1 MSYRGNGKVN
11 GLAPSGDTDAQTL
24 PVADRTLVL
33 IVVTLAAFLTP
44 FDVSAVNIALP
55 SIGGE
60 FAMDAVTLAWV
71 ATAYLLTLAIF
82 LVPFGKFSDIYGRKR
97 VFAYGALLFSVA
109 SFLISLSF
117 SSTSVIAFRAFQGF
131 AASMLTGTGFAIL
144 TSAYPAGEKGKA
156 LGISVAAVY
165 LGLSVGPFLG
175 GIMTQYIGWRSIF
188 YVNIPLG
195 IIIAVVSLR
204 KLKWEWAE
212 AKGEPFDLIGS
223 VVYGLA
229 LLSLVYGLTQIP
241 ALSSLVLIV
250 FGLVAAASF
259 VIWELRVRFPVFN
272 INLLVRNRAFAFSNV
287 AALISYSA
295 TFAVTLLLSIYLQS
309 VRGFNPEIAG
319 IILIAQPIVQAAVS
333 PVAGRLSD
341 RMEPQV
347 VASIGMGMT
356 TVGLAP
362 FIFLTPTTPIPVIIA
377 SLAIL
382 GFGFGLFS
390 SPNTNAVM
398 SSVESRFYGLA
409 SGTIATMRTI
419 GQVLS
424 VALVELI
431 FALIIGQTVI
441 TPESSELFM
450 QSNQL
455 AFSLFTVLC
464 FLGIFASLARGGCDR
479 RRKRHRGDALQKIS
493 QSRTSDAG
501 AHQITQSSSRSTD
514 QSPRRA

>member
-1 MSYRGNGKVN
+1 VIVSYHGNGKVN

-24 PVADRTLVL
+24 AVADRKLIL

-117 SSTSVIAFRAFQGF
+117 SSTSVVAFRAFQGF
-131 AASMLTGTGFAIL
+131 AASMITGTGFAIL
-144 TSAYPAGEKGKA
+144 TSAYPAGEKGRA

-175 GIMTQYIGWRSIF
+175 GLMTQYIGWRSIF

-195 IIIAVVSLR
+195 IIIAFVSLS
-204 KLKWEWAE
+204 KLKREWAG
-212 AKGEPFDLIGS
+212 AKGEPFDVIGS

-229 LLSLVYGLTQIP
+229 LFSLVYGLTQIP
-241 ALSSLVLIV
+241 ALSSLVLII
-250 FGLVAAASF
+250 FGLASSSSF
-259 VIWELRVRFPVFN
+259 VIWELRSRFPVFN
-272 INLLVRNRAFAFSNV
+272 IGLLVRNRPFAFSNV
-287 AALISYSA
+287 AALISYSS

-309 VRGFNPEIAG
+309 VRGFSPQLAG
-319 IILIAQPIVQAAVS
+319 TVLIAQPIVQAAVS
-333 PVAGRLSD
+333 PMAGRLSD
-341 RMEPQV
+341 RMEPRV

-356 TVGLAP
+356 TAGLAP
-362 FIFLTPTTPIPVIIA
+362 FIFLTPTTPIPVVIA
-377 SLAIL
+377 SLVLL

-431 FALIIGQTVI
+431 FALVIGQAVI

-450 QSNQL
+450 LSSQL
-455 AFSLFTVLC
+455 AFSLFTLFC
-464 FLGIFASLARGGCDR
+464 FLGIFASLARGKVR
-479 RRKRHRGDALQKIS
+479 
-493 QSRTSDAG
+493 
-501 AHQITQSSSRSTD
+501 
-514 QSPRRA
+514 

>member
-1 MSYRGNGKVN
+1 VSFHGNGKVD
-11 GLAPSGDTDAQTL
+11 GLGPPGDTDTQTL
-24 PVADRTLVL
+24 AVADRTLVL
-33 IVVTLAAFLTP
+33 IVVALASFLTP

-55 SIGGE
+55 SIAGE
-60 FAMDAVTLAWV
+60 FAMDGVTLAWV

-82 LVPFGKFSDIYGRKR
+82 LVPFGKFADIYGQKR
-97 VFAYGALLFSVA
+97 VFTYGAILFAVA

-131 AASMLTGTGFAIL
+131 AAAMITGTGVAIL

-156 LGISVAAVY
+156 IGISVAAVY
-165 LGLSVGPFLG
+165 IGLSVGPFLG
-175 GIMTQYIGWRSIF
+175 GLMTQYVGWRSIF
-188 YVNIPLG
+188 YINIPLG
-195 IIIAVVSLR
+195 IFIALVSVR
-204 KLKWEWAE
+204 KLKVEWAD
-212 AKGEPFDLIGS
+212 ARGERFDLVGS
-223 VVYGLA
+223 VVYGIA
-229 LLSLVYGLTQIP
+229 LFSLVFGLTQIP
-241 ALSSLVLIV
+241 ALSSLGLIV
-250 FGLVAAASF
+250 FGVVAVTLF
-259 VIWELRVRFPVFN
+259 VVWEMRVQFPVFN
-272 INLLVRNRAFAFSNV
+272 VNLLIRNRAFAFSNV

-309 VRGFNPEIAG
+309 VRGFSPEIAG
-319 IILIAQPIVQAAVS
+319 VILVAQPIVQAAVS

-341 RMEPQV
+341 RVEPRV

-362 FIFLTPTTPIPVIIA
+362 FIFLTATTPIPLVIA

-409 SGTIATMRTI
+409 SGTVATMRTI
-419 GQVLS
+419 GQVVS

-431 FALIIGQTVI
+431 FALIIGQEVI
-441 TPESSELFM
+441 TPSSSQLFL

-455 AFSLFTVLC
+455 AFLLFTVLC
-464 FLGIFASLARGGCDR
+464 FFGIFASLARGKVR
-479 RRKRHRGDALQKIS
+479 
-493 QSRTSDAG
+493 
-501 AHQITQSSSRSTD
+501 
-514 QSPRRA
+514 

>member
-1 MSYRGNGKVN
+1 MITSSHGNGKVD
-11 GLAPSGDTDAQTL
+11 GLGPPGDTDTQTL
-24 PVADRTLVL
+24 AVADRTLVL
-33 IVVTLAAFLTP
+33 IVVALASFLTP

-55 SIGGE
+55 SIASA

-82 LVPFGKFSDIYGRKR
+82 LVPFGKFADIYGQKR
-97 VFAYGALLFSVA
+97 VFTYGAILFAVA

-117 SSTSVIAFRAFQGF
+117 SSASVIAFRAFQGF
-131 AASMLTGTGFAIL
+131 AAAMITGTGVAIL

-156 LGISVAAVY
+156 IGISVAAVY

-175 GIMTQYIGWRSIF
+175 GLMTQYIGWRSIF
-188 YVNIPLG
+188 YINIPLG
-195 IIIAVVSLR
+195 IIIALVSIR
-204 KLKWEWAE
+204 KLKVEWAD
-212 AKGEPFDLIGS
+212 AKGERFDLVGS
-223 VVYGLA
+223 VVYGIA
-229 LLSLVYGLTQIP
+229 LFSLVFGLTQIP
-241 ALSSLVLIV
+241 ALSSLGLIV
-250 FGLVAAASF
+250 FGVAAAASF
-259 VIWELRVRFPVFN
+259 VVWEMRVRFPVFN
-272 INLLVRNRAFAFSNV
+272 VNLLVRNRAFAFSNV

-309 VRGFNPEIAG
+309 VRGFSPEIAG
-319 IILIAQPIVQAAVS
+319 IILIAQPIVLVAVS

-341 RMEPQV
+341 RTEPRV
-347 VASIGMGMT
+347 VASAGMAIT

-362 FIFLTPTTPIPVIIA
+362 FIFLTATTPIPLIIA

-382 GFGFGLFS
+382 GFGFGLFN

-409 SGTIATMRTI
+409 AGTVATMRTI
-419 GQVLS
+419 GQVVS

-431 FALIIGQTVI
+431 FALIIGQEVI
-441 TPESSELFM
+441 TPSSSQLFL

-464 FLGIFASLARGGCDR
+464 ILGILASLVRGKVR
-479 RRKRHRGDALQKIS
+479 
-493 QSRTSDAG
+493 
-501 AHQITQSSSRSTD
+501 
-514 QSPRRA
+514 